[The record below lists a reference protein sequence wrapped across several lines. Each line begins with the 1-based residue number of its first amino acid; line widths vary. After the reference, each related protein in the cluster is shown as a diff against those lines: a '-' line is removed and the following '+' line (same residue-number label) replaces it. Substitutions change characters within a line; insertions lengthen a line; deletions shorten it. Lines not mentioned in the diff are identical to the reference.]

1 MSISNYC
8 VSPEQS
14 LIKFET
20 KVEGMDFVKNQG
32 SKWGFVNNSQN
43 GMYFSKG
50 ANFFTL
56 LSD

>member
-1 MSISNYC
+1 MSISTYC

-32 SKWGFVNNSQN
+32 SK
-43 GMYFSKG
+43 
-50 ANFFTL
+50 
-56 LSD
+56 